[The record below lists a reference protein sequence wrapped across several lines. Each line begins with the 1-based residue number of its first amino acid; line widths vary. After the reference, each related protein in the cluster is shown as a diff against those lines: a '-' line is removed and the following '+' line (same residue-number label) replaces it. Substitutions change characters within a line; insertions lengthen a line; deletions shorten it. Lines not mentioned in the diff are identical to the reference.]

1 MPQIEVIVNPAGQT
15 AVQTKGFVGPACREA
30 SQLVER
36 ALGQAADQQLT
47 SEFYQGQAS
56 HQSVEIEGAGSSPSS

>member
-1 MPQIEVIVNPAGQT
+1 MPQIEVIVSPAGQT
-15 AVQTKGFVGPACREA
+15 QVQTKGFVGPACQAA
-30 SQLVER
+30 SQFVEQ
-36 ALGQAADQQLT
+36 ALGQVANQQLT